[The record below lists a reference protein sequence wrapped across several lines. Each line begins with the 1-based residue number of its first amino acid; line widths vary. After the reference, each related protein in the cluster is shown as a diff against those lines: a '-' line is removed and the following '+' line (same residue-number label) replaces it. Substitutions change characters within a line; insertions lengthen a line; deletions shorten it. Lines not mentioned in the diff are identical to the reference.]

1 MLDLL
6 AILYLQAAGA
16 GAAPATRTFDPYL
29 LCVCPDIDRTKIVRF
44 SGYVSDAQLTI
55 APDGKSVLDR
65 QATIFES
72 VKSASDL
79 GDRVKLWH
87 NIKPEKCGLSFDYGK
102 RYEIVATKIDDRVE
116 TNACLM
122 GKVRPSQLPKEK

>member
-6 AILYLQAAGA
+6 AAFYLQGADAA
-16 GAAPATRTFDPYL
+16 AAPATRSFDPYL
-29 LCVCPDIDRTKIVRF
+29 LCVCPEIDRTKIVRF
-44 SGYVSDAQLTI
+44 SGYVTDAQLTLG
-55 APDGKSVLDR
+55 PDGKSVLDR

-72 VKSASDL
+72 VKSASDI

-102 RYEIVATKIDDRVE
+102 RYEIVAIRIDDKVE
-116 TNACLM
+116 TDACLM
-122 GKVRPSQLPKEK
+122 GKVRPSQLPK